1 MKKSIWFLATVAAL
15 VLMVLSNSIYVVNEY
30 EQVIITEFG
39 RPVGEPINSHPDR
52 NEAGLHFK
60 KPFIQKVNSI
70 EKRILE
76 WDGPS
81 NDMPTRDKLF
91 ITVDTFAR
99 WRIVDPRKYMETL
112 RDERSA
118 LSRLDDYIGSA
129 TRSVVAKHDL
139 IEVVRSDKTRK
150 PERDVAIVGDNT
162 SIGQLPAIQYGRS
175 ALTKEILLAAQPSA
189 LPLGIELIDVR
200 FKRINYKQGVIDKIY
215 SRMSSERKQIA
226 ERFRSEGQGEAA
238 KIIGLKE
245 RELQTIESGAY
256 RREQEIKGKADAKA
270 TEIYAQA
277 YSSNGSAADFYQFV
291 KTLDTY
297 KTTLDKDTTAIFT
310 TDGDLF
316 RLLKRI
322 PVAGQ

>member
-1 MKKSIWFLATVAAL
+1 
-15 VLMVLSNSIYVVNEY
+15 
-30 EQVIITEFG
+30 
-39 RPVGEPINSHPDR
+39 
-52 NEAGLHFK
+52 
-60 KPFIQKVNSI
+60 
-70 EKRILE
+70 
-76 WDGPS
+76 
-81 NDMPTRDKLF
+81 MPTRDKLF

-150 PERDVAIVGDNT
+150 PVRDEAIVGDN
-162 SIGQLPAIQYGRS
+162 SNLGQLPAIQFGRS
-175 ALTKEILLAAQPSA
+175 SLTKEILLAAQPSA
-189 LPLGIELIDVR
+189 LTLGIELIDVR

-322 PVAGQ
+322 PVAAP

>member
-1 MKKSIWFLATVAAL
+1 MKKNLWFFAFVAAL
-15 VLMVLSNSIYVVNEY
+15 ALIVASNSIYVVNEY

-39 RPVGEPINSHPDR
+39 RPIGEPINARSDR
-52 NEAGLHFK
+52 NEAGLHVK

-70 EKRILE
+70 EKRVLE
-76 WDGPS
+76 WDGPPS
-81 NDMPTRDKLF
+81 DMPTRDKLF

-99 WRIVDPRKYMETL
+99 WRIIDPRKYMEAL

-139 IEVVRSDKTRK
+139 IEVVRSDKSRK
-150 PERDVAIVGDNT
+150 PVRDETIVGDN
-162 SIGQLPAIQYGRS
+162 SNLGQLPAIQFGRS
-175 ALTKEILLAAQPSA
+175 SLTKEILVAAQPSA
-189 LPLGIELIDVR
+189 LTLGIELIDVR

-297 KTTLDKDTTAIFT
+297 KTTLDKDTTVIFT

-316 RLLKRI
+316 HLLKRI
-322 PVAGQ
+322 PVAAP